1 MQRSRLRLAI
11 YSSAAVL
18 AVGGGIGAAVAATAP
33 GSSGALTAAFAKD
46 SDWGSG
52 YQAHY
57 TITNGTG
64 AAVNGWE
71 LTFGLPATA
80 KVGSFWDTALTG
92 SGAVKTARNA
102 SWNGTIPAGSTV
114 SFGFVVAGSGAPV
127 SCTINGASCAGGAAV
142 TTAPT
147 TVSPSASRT
156 VTASPSPSR
165 TTTTAPG
172 PTSTVTASPT
182 RTATA
187 SPTRTATASPTAT
200 SGTGGTGNVRVA
212 PYVDM
217 GLLSNGATTLSS
229 LAAGG
234 NVKSF
239 SLAFV
244 TGAGCKASWFG
255 AYDPRQKQFAD
266 QISAVREAG
275 GDVKVSFGGA
285 TGVELA
291 QACTSVSALQAEYQA
306 VVDAYDLNYI
316 DLDIEG
322 AAVAD
327 AASVARRSTALAAL
341 QKANPGLKISLTLPV
356 LPEGLTAD
364 GLNVVKSAKTAG
376 VDLDLVNIMAMDY
389 GRSAQDYGDL
399 AIQAVKSTKDQI
411 KSVYGNSDAAA
422 YRMVGV
428 TPMIGVN
435 DDNGT
440 FTQADAKDL
449 VAFANANH
457 IGFVSIWEMHRDR
470 NACSGALFQCTNV
483 SQTAFEFSKIF
494 AGFTG

>member
-18 AVGGGIGAAVAATAP
+18 AVGGGIGAAVAATTGGT
-33 GSSGALTAAFAKD
+33 GSLSASFAKD

-57 TITNGTG
+57 TIKNGTG
-64 AAVNGWE
+64 AEVNGWQ
-71 LTFGLPATA
+71 LVFDLPSTA
-80 KVGSFWDTALTG
+80 KLSTSWDATVTTSGSTE
-92 SGAVKTARNA
+92 TARNA
-102 SWNGTIPAGSTV
+102 AWNGTIPAGGSI
-114 SFGFVVAGSGAPV
+114 SFGFVVNGKGDPT
-127 SCTINGASCAGGAAV
+127 SCTINGASCTAGGATVAPTATATATP
-142 TTAPT
+142 TTTATVAPTKTATATPTKTATATPTKTTTVAPT
-147 TVSPSASRT
+147 T
-156 VTASPSPSR
+156 TA
-165 TTTTAPG
+165 
-172 PTSTVTASPT
+172 
-182 RTATA
+182 
-187 SPTRTATASPTAT
+187 
-200 SGTGGTGNVRVA
+200 TGGTGSSGGGVLVA

-217 GLLSNGATTLSS
+217 GILSNGGTLSA

-244 TGAGCKASWFG
+244 TATGCKASWFG
-255 AYDPRQKQFAD
+255 AFDPRQKQFAD
-266 QISAVREAG
+266 QIGAIRAAG

-291 QACTSVSALQAEYQA
+291 QACTSTSALQAEYQA
-306 VVDAYDLNYI
+306 VVDAYQLKYI

-322 AAVAD
+322 AASAD
-327 AASVARRSTALAAL
+327 TASINRRSAALAAL

-364 GLNVVKSAKTAG
+364 GLNVVKSAKDAG

-399 AIQAVKSTKDQI
+399 AIQAVTSTKNQL
-411 KSVYGNSDAAA
+411 KSLYGTSDAAA
-422 YRMVGV
+422 FKMVGV
-428 TPMIGVN
+428 TPMIGKN
-435 DDNGT
+435 DDSGT
-440 FTQADAKDL
+440 FTQSDAKDV

-457 IGFVSIWEMHRDR
+457 LGFVSFWEMQRDK
-470 NACSGALFQCTNV
+470 NACQGALFQCTNV

-494 AGFTG
+494 AGFQG